1 MAKRILPLIPRQL
14 TIEKVI
20 LEAARI
26 VIHCRSRLSAP
37 RCPSCRRVSSRLHSR
52 YQRHVADLPW
62 QGRPVMLCVQV
73 RRLRCINRRCTQRI
87 FAERAEDIAGR
98 HARRTVRLRDIQRS
112 VGLAL
117 GGEAGARLIERLSMR
132 VSADTMLRI
141 VRADRQV
148 KHAPRVLGVDDW
160 AWRKGQRYG
169 TVLVNLETNE
179 VVDLLPDREST
190 TLAAWLKSNPGAE
203 IIARD
208 RAGAYAKGVREGA
221 PLARQVADR
230 WHMLRNCSDALLA
243 TVEKRYRL
251 VREVGRSLADDVAPV
266 GPAERPATNGAS
278 KAALDRQRRSRTHRR
293 LMYDAVVSLRDKGWS
308 ISAIAHETGR
318 DRKTIRQ
325 WLLDKRPGAWERA
338 SRHPANAFE
347 AYLRS
352 RWDEGCRNATQLYRE
367 VCGQGYHG
375 EARSFRRWIKTR
387 LRDGLLLPA
396 MPSLARPRWKP
407 PSSRQT
413 VRLLTAS
420 SHTLCKDD
428 ARFVDAIR
436 AASPVIAEAAD
447 LARRFHAIL
456 VERQATELDPWLAQ
470 ALASAIGSFARGL
483 RRDIDAVRAA
493 LTLPWSTGPVEGKIN
508 KLKLIK
514 RSMYGRA
521 GLDLLRA
528 RIMA

>member
-1 MAKRILPLIPRQL
+1 M
-14 TIEKVI
+14 
-20 LEAARI
+20 
-26 VIHCRSRLSAP
+26 IHCRSRLSAP
-37 RCPSCRRVSSRLHSR
+37 RCPTCRRVSSRTHSR

-73 RRLRCINRRCTQRI
+73 RRLRCINRSCAQRI
-87 FAERAEDIAGR
+87 FAERAEALAGR
-98 HARRTVRLRDIQRS
+98 YARRTLRLRDIERS

-117 GGEAGARLIERLSMR
+117 GGEAGARLIDRLSMR

-141 VRADRQV
+141 VRTGRQV
-148 KHAPRVLGVDDW
+148 KHGAPRVLGIDDW

-169 TVLVNLETNE
+169 TVLVDLEANQ
-179 VVDLLPDREST
+179 VVDLLPDRESA
-190 TLAAWLKSNPGAE
+190 TLTAWLKSNPGAE

-208 RAGAYAKGVREGA
+208 RAGSYAKGAREGA
-221 PLARQVADR
+221 PLAVQVADR

-243 TVEKRYRL
+243 AVEKRYRL

-266 GPAERPATNGAS
+266 VPQERPATIGAS
-278 KAALDRQRRSRTHRR
+278 RATLDEQRQSRARRH
-293 LMYDAVVSLRDKGWS
+293 MMFEAVAGLRDKGWS
-308 ISAIAHETGR
+308 IAAIAHETGR

-325 WLLDKRPGAWERA
+325 WLLDRRPGTWERA

-352 RWDEGCRNATQLYRE
+352 RWEEGCRNATQLYRE
-367 VCGQGYHG
+367 VCGLGYRG

-387 LRDGLLLPA
+387 LRDGLSPPA
-396 MPSLARPRWKP
+396 APSVARPRWKS

-413 VRLLTAS
+413 VRLLSAS
-420 SHTLCKDD
+420 SETLCKED
-428 ARFVDAIR
+428 ARFVDAVR
-436 AASPVIAEAAD
+436 AASPAIAEVAD
-447 LARRFHAIL
+447 LARRFHEIL
-456 VERQATELDPWLAQ
+456 VERKAAELDPWLAQ
-470 ALASAIGSFARGL
+470 TLGSAVASFARGL

-521 GLDLLRA
+521 GIDLLRA